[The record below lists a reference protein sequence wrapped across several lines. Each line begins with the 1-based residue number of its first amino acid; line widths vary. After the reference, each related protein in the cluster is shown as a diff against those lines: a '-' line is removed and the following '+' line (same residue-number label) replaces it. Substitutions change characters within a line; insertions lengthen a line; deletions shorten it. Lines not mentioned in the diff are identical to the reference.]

1 MGQKTN
7 PTSLRL
13 NKTNKRFESAWYS
26 KLHYSRLI
34 ADDLALRSFIEELL
48 VQAGLPRNVWSFSPI
63 PKRGRG
69 LILYLSPSRSRAAKM
84 IKLRL
89 RQSPPLLQKSL
100 NSPQIERE
108 THLLHPENHSPADNF
123 HLHREDISTIK
134 RDLPVWEKR
143 FFVNLWLSQLTC
155 TASRSRALLQGD
167 CSMLQRAHILS
178 WFHGREQAINLTP
191 RTAIASDVTD
201 VTRE

>member
-26 KLHYSRLI
+26 KLHYGRLI
-34 ADDLALRSFIEELL
+34 ADDLALRSFIEQLI

-69 LILYLSPSRSRAAKM
+69 LILYLSSSRSRAAKM
-84 IKLRL
+84 TKLRL
-89 RQSPPLLQKSL
+89 RQSPLLLQKSL
-100 NSPQIERE
+100 NSSQIESG
-108 THLLHPENHSPADNF
+108 TYLSHPKNHSLVDNF
-123 HLHREDISTIK
+123 YLHRKDVSTIK
-134 RDLPVWEKR
+134 RDLPVWERR

-155 TASRSRALLQGD
+155 TASRSRALSQGD

-178 WFHGREQAINLTP
+178 WFHGGEQATNSTSHISGPEP
-191 RTAIASDVTD
+191 RTDM
-201 VTRE
+201 